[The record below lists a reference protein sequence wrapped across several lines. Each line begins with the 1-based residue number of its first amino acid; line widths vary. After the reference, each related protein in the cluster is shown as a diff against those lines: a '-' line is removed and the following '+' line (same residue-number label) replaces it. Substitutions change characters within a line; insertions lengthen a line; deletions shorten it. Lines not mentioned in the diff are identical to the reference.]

1 MSSPEKTKQSRLHS
15 RRRTLALIGSALLAA
30 PFVSACKPLY
40 GTTPGGAR
48 LKDVMASLE
57 ITEIPGRV
65 GQRVRNELIFG
76 VTGGGRPPRAEYRL
90 EISVRESINDTLVEK
105 TGDAKGQLYNLD
117 AQFKL
122 VRLADKQIVLEGRSA
137 GRAALDRFDPIFS
150 NIRARI
156 DAENRAARVVA
167 DGIKTRVAAF
177 LSSTA

>member
-1 MSSPEKTKQSRLHS
+1 MSSRERKHRSISYS
-15 RRRTLALIGSALLAA
+15 RRRTLALIGSALLSA
-30 PFVSACKPLY
+30 PLLSACKALY
-40 GTTPGGAR
+40 GTTPSGAR

-57 ITEIPGRV
+57 ISEIPGRV

-90 EISVRESINDTLVEK
+90 EITVRESINDTLVER

-122 VRLADKQIVLEGRSA
+122 VRLADKQVVLEGRSA
-137 GRAALDRFDPIFS
+137 GRAALDRFDPIFA
-150 NIRARI
+150 NTRARI

>member
-1 MSSPEKTKQSRLHS
+1 MSSCERTGKNKFHS

-30 PFVSACKPLY
+30 PFVSACQPLY

-57 ITEIPGRV
+57 ITEIPSRV

-90 EISVRESINDTLVEK
+90 EISVREWIVDTLVER
-105 TGDAKGQLYNLD
+105 TGDAKGQLYHLD

-122 VRLADKQIVLEGRSA
+122 VRLTDKQVVLEGRSA

-150 NIRARI
+150 NVRARI

-167 DGIKTRVAAF
+167 DGIKTRIAAF